1 MSFIVEELAAGIP
14 EPRALVSLTIRLLF
28 AIVLG
33 AVVGFQREHSG
44 KTAGLRTHMLVSL
57 GAALFVIA
65 VVESG
70 MDNDGVSRVLQGL
83 VTGIGFLGGGAILK
97 LQQQRE
103 VEGLTTAAGIWLMA
117 AVGVAVGLGRLGLAT
132 VGTILTWIIMSWV
145 GRIEYRINA
154 KHARQTGADRLAPS
168 QRRRK
173 SE

>member
-14 EPRALVSLTIRLLF
+14 EPRAFASLTIRLLF
-28 AIVLG
+28 AVVLG
-33 AVVGFQREHSG
+33 AVVGFQREYSG

-70 MDNDGVSRVLQGL
+70 MDNDAVSRVLQGL

-132 VGTILTWIIMSWV
+132 VGTILTWVIMSWI

-154 KHARQTGADRLAPS
+154 KHAGQNGADRLTQS

>member
-1 MSFIVEELAAGIP
+1 MSFIVEELVAGIP
-14 EPRALVSLTIRLLF
+14 DPRELVSLTIRLLF

-33 AVVGFQREHSG
+33 AVVGIQREYSH
-44 KTAGLRTHMLVSL
+44 KPAGLRTHMLVSL

-65 VVESG
+65 VLESG

-97 LQQQRE
+97 LQHQRE

-132 VGTILTWIIMSWV
+132 VGTILTWIIMSWI
-145 GRIEYRINA
+145 GRIEHRIDA
-154 KHARQTGADRLAPS
+154 KRARQTGADQANPVS
-168 QRRRK
+168 TSAK
-173 SE
+173 K

>member
-1 MSFIVEELAAGIP
+1 
-14 EPRALVSLTIRLLF
+14 
-28 AIVLG
+28 
-33 AVVGFQREHSG
+33 
-44 KTAGLRTHMLVSL
+44 MLVSL

-70 MDNDGVSRVLQGL
+70 MDNDGVSLVLQGL

-97 LQQQRE
+97 LQQRE

-145 GRIEYRINA
+145 GRIEHRINA
-154 KHARQTGADRLAPS
+154 KHARQTGADQANPVS
-168 QRRRK
+168 TAAK
-173 SE
+173 K

>member
-1 MSFIVEELAAGIP
+1 
-14 EPRALVSLTIRLLF
+14 
-28 AIVLG
+28 
-33 AVVGFQREHSG
+33 
-44 KTAGLRTHMLVSL
+44 MLVSL

-132 VGTILTWIIMSWV
+132 VGTILTWIIMSWI
-145 GRIEYRINA
+145 GRLEHRINA
-154 KHARQTGADRLAPS
+154 KHARQTGADQANPVS
-168 QRRRK
+168 TAAK
-173 SE
+173 K